1 MVLHIPHDSAHI
13 PADLRD
19 TLGLTDDELQAE
31 LIAMTDSFT
40 LELFDFS
47 PDVQRVAFPVS
58 RLVVD
63 PERFVDDAHE
73 PMAARGMGVIYT
85 ATSRGTPL
93 RAAPSLHERNELL
106 DRYYYP
112 HHAALSQAVSRAL
125 EKFGSCVIVDCHSF
139 PSSPRA
145 YDLDQSVPRPD
156 ICLGTDRFHTPD
168 WLTEFFAS
176 AFTAEGYSVEINTPF
191 AGSLVPSEHF
201 GVDARVSSIMVEINR
216 RVYMDETSGLCTPGF
231 TKHKHAVHRA
241 LRMLQA
247 ALDELHQPG
256 G

>member
-145 YDLDQSVPRPD
+145 YDLDQSVHRAD
-156 ICLGTDRFHTPD
+156 ICLGTDGFHTPG
-168 WLTEFFAS
+168 WLTALVANQFM
-176 AFTAEGYSVEINTPF
+176 AEGFSVQRDSPY
-191 AGSLVPSEHF
+191 AGSIVPGELYRSEPC
-201 GVDARVSSIMVEINR
+201 VASIMVEINR
-216 RVYMDETSGLCTPGF
+216 RLY
-231 TKHKHAVHRA
+231 
-241 LRMLQA
+241 
-247 ALDELHQPG
+247 LDEGTGRRLSGFASTRNAIDSALTVIRTSLATRDP
-256 G
+256 